1 MYDTIF
7 GDDVATISGPNH
19 GYPSESLAS
28 TIGADAHMGIQHDN
42 CQMGATFE
50 HILNVGPAFGVQDFD
65 VQPNMPSSIE
75 PQGIQV
81 TNSILDNA
89 ATLTPPASPR
99 VPCTVCG
106 RTFGRSRD
114 LRRHVIV
121 KHNPNAR
128 AYACP
133 ELGCRYSNLRKDKLQ
148 LHRRTCHGRWLG
160 LVNPTSDIC
169 YGIIDKWLFL
179 CLSWCADGS
188 VWFCFMRLVF
198 PRPCPSH
205 Q

>member
-1 MYDTIF
+1 MNSIDSRPSQGPGAPATAPMYDTIF

-148 LHRRTCHGRWLG
+148 LHRRTCHGR
-160 LVNPTSDIC
+160 
-169 YGIIDKWLFL
+169 
-179 CLSWCADGS
+179 
-188 VWFCFMRLVF
+188 
-198 PRPCPSH
+198 
-205 Q
+205 